1 MDLRELRNQIIYKL
15 YQYMELPI
23 VPQDQIQSK
32 PAYPY
37 MTYKFIVPYNQF
49 NHQGDILQNLV
60 PSTDDRFE
68 YDIEET
74 LKLQVQMTISLNVYC
89 KGEPDSQMVAYE
101 IAKKAM
107 GWFKHV
113 GYQDLSDLNV
123 VVVNIEAF
131 GDRTVLIVDD
141 YEARVGFD
149 VILRTTDTIK
159 RRIETIETWDIDIKE
174 G

>member
-1 MDLRELRNQIIYKL
+1 MDIRELRNQIIHKL
-15 YQYMELPI
+15 YQYMGIPV
-23 VPQDQIQSK
+23 VPQDQIQPK

-37 MTYKFIVPYNQF
+37 ITYKFIVPYSHIG
-49 NHQGDILQNLV
+49 HQGNISYKLI
-60 PSTDDRFE
+60 PSNDERFM
-68 YDIEET
+68 YDVEES
-74 LKLQVQMTISLNVYC
+74 LEIQPQMTLSLNVYC

-101 IAKKAM
+101 IARKAM

-113 GYQDLSDLNV
+113 GYQDLLDLNV

-131 GDRTVLIVDD
+131 GDRTVLVVDD

-159 RRIETIETWDIDIKE
+159 RRFETIETIDIDIEE

>member
-1 MDLRELRNQIIYKL
+1 MDIRELRNQIIYKL
-15 YQYMELPI
+15 YQYMGIPV
-23 VPQDQIQSK
+23 VPQDQIQPK

-37 MTYKFIVPYNQF
+37 MTYKFIVPYNHF
-49 NHQGDILQNLV
+49 GHQGNYSQNLV
-60 PSTDDRFE
+60 PSNDDRFE
-68 YDIEET
+68 YDVEET
-74 LKLQVQMTISLNVYC
+74 LELQPQMTLSLNAYC
-89 KGEPDSQMVAYE
+89 KGEPDSQMIAYE
-101 IAKKAM
+101 TAKKAM
-107 GWFKHV
+107 DWFKHV

-149 VILRTTDTIK
+149 VIMRTTDIIK
-159 RRIETIETWDIDIKE
+159 RRFETIETWDIDIKE

>member
-23 VPQDQIQSK
+23 VPQDQIQPK

-49 NHQGDILQNLV
+49 NHQGDISQNLV

-74 LKLQVQMTISLNVYC
+74 LELQVQMTISLNVYC

-101 IAKKAM
+101 ITKKAM

-113 GYQDLSDLNV
+113 GSQDLSDLNV

-141 YEARVGFD
+141 YEARAGFD

-159 RRIETIETWDIDIKE
+159 RRIETIETWDINIKE

>member
-1 MDLRELRNQIIYKL
+1 MDLRELRYQIIYKL
-15 YQYMELPI
+15 YQYMGIPV
-23 VPQDQIQSK
+23 VPQDQIQPK

-37 MTYKFIVPYNQF
+37 MTYKFIVPYNHF
-49 NHQGDILQNLV
+49 GHQGNYSRKLI
-60 PSTDDRFE
+60 PSNDDRFE
-68 YDIEET
+68 YDVEET
-74 LKLQVQMTISLNVYC
+74 LEMQPQMTLSLNVYC

-107 GWFKHV
+107 DWFKHV

-123 VVVNIEAF
+123 VVVNIEGF

-159 RRIETIETWDIDIKE
+159 RRFETIETWDIDIKE

>member
-1 MDLRELRNQIIYKL
+1 MDLRELRNQIIHKL
-15 YQYMELPI
+15 HQYMELPI
-23 VPQDQIQSK
+23 VPQDQTEPK

-37 MTYKFIVPYNQF
+37 MTYKFIVPYNHF
-49 NHQGDILQNLV
+49 GHQGNYSRKLI
-60 PSTDDRFE
+60 PSNDERFE

-74 LKLQVQMTISLNVYC
+74 LETQAQMTLSLNAYC
-89 KGEPDSQMVAYE
+89 KGESDSQMVAYE
-101 IAKKAM
+101 IARKAM

-113 GYQDLSDLNV
+113 GYQDLLDLNIT
-123 VVVNIEAF
+123 VVNIEAF

-141 YEARVGFD
+141 YEARAGFD

-159 RRIETIETWDIDIKE
+159 RRIETIETWDMNIKE

>member
-1 MDLRELRNQIIYKL
+1 
-15 YQYMELPI
+15 MELPI
-23 VPQDQIQSK
+23 VPQDQIQPK
-32 PAYPY
+32 PTYPY

-49 NHQGDILQNLV
+49 NHQGNISQNLV
-60 PSTDDRFE
+60 PSNDDRFE
-68 YDIEET
+68 YDVEEV
-74 LKLQVQMTISLNVYC
+74 LGLQPQMTLSFNAYC
-89 KGEPDSQMVAYE
+89 KGEPDSQMIAYE
-101 IAKKAM
+101 VAKKAM
-107 GWFKHV
+107 DWFKHV

-159 RRIETIETWDIDIKE
+159 RRFETIETWDIDIKE

>member
-23 VPQDQIQSK
+23 VPQDQIEPK

-37 MTYKFIVPYNQF
+37 MTYKFIVPYNHF
-49 NHQGDILQNLV
+49 GHQGNYSRKLI
-60 PSTDDRFE
+60 PSNDERFE
-68 YDIEET
+68 YDVEET
-74 LKLQVQMTISLNVYC
+74 LETQVQMTLSLNAYC
-89 KGEPDSQMVAYE
+89 KGESDSQMVTYE
-101 IAKKAM
+101 IARKAM

-113 GYQDLSDLNV
+113 GYQDLLDLNITV
-123 VVVNIEAF
+123 INIEAF

-141 YEARVGFD
+141 YEARAGFD

-159 RRIETIETWDIDIKE
+159 RRIETIETWDINIKE